1 MLPIVAKLDPNIAS
15 KELLL
20 LEDFNKE
27 TDLSEDNKF
36 NISALKQV
44 RICLQPLKDVMLM
57 CLFDCFYVLFRMIE
71 LICCKR

>member
-44 RICLQPLKDVMLM
+44 RICLQPLKTPKM
-57 CLFDCFYVLFRMIE
+57 
-71 LICCKR
+71 